1 MRGDLRSRL
10 PSLIACGIVC
20 LGSAWAQAEQA
31 ALVPLERPVVTA
43 RIGVMGPLSGPA
55 AGYGRSQL
63 DGVTL
68 AAEELNAQV
77 DAGAPGALRLRVE
90 LVPVDDRADM
100 SGAGDRLVRLIY
112 EERVHAIVGAINS
125 AVTHVVQ
132 MVTAKAHVPMITTT
146 STDPSITRS
155 GSFYTFRCLADDLL
169 QGRALADRVYDVDGH
184 RRVALLRQDNRYG
197 KMGGAEIARIGR
209 ERGAPMV
216 LDLLFD
222 GKAARFDAQIAALR
236 DAAPDAL
243 VIWGLYTPGAR
254 LVRALRGAGLRFP
267 IYGADGL
274 VHPEF
279 LRLAGDA
286 AEGALVTLPFN
297 PCRDDPITRGFLARF
312 RARFGRQADSFAAH
326 SYDALMLIA
335 AAIRRAGGVDP
346 EHIKDELLLTRLHP
360 GVTGRITLDET
371 GNDTREVELARIV
384 GGAFAPLTGGGA
396 TGTRASPGSRSS
408 AGLSPSGWV
417 SCLAAP
423 GTR

>member
-1 MRGDLRSRL
+1 VRGGLRALL
-10 PSLIACGIVC
+10 PALIVCGIAGAPPAGG
-20 LGSAWAQAEQA
+20 LADPA
-31 ALVPLERPVVTA
+31 ALVPVERPVVTA

-68 AAEELNAQV
+68 AAEEVNAQL
-77 DAGAPGALRLRVE
+77 DAIAATALRLRVE

-169 QGRALADRVYDVDGH
+169 QGKALARRVYEVDGH

-197 KMGGAEIARIGR
+197 RMGGAEIARIGR

-222 GKAARFDAQIAALR
+222 GEAERFDVQVAALR

-254 LVRALRGAGLRFP
+254 LVRAIRGAGLRLSV
-267 IYGADGL
+267 YGADGL

-312 RARFGRQADSFAAH
+312 RARYGREADSFAAH
-326 SYDALMLIA
+326 SYDALMLIV

-346 EHIKDELLLTRLHP
+346 ERIKDELLLTRRHP

-371 GNDTREVELARIV
+371 GNDTREVELARV
-384 GGAFAPLTGGGA
+384 VDGAFAPLTGGDV
-396 TGTRASPGSRSS
+396 TGTRASPGSRSR
-408 AGLSPSGWV
+408 AGPSPSGWV
-417 SCLAAP
+417 SCPAAP